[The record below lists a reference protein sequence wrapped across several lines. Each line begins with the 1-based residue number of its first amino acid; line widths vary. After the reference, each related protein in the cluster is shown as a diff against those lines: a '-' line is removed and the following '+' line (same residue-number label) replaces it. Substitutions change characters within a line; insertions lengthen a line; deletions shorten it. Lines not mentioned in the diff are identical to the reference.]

1 MGIIKGSEAAL
12 SKSSRYLG
20 RTEYEKQ
27 SNRSLLGDNNDR
39 SKIYTLFESYQKL
52 RPSAAYDVA
61 DRFVNVHI
69 IDASANTRIWAANTL
84 GSML

>member
-27 SNRSLLGDNNDR
+27 SNRSLLGDNDDR
-39 SKIYTLFESYQKL
+39 SKIYTLFEAYQKL

-69 IDASANTRIWAANTL
+69 LEPTANTHIRAANTL
-84 GSML
+84 ESML